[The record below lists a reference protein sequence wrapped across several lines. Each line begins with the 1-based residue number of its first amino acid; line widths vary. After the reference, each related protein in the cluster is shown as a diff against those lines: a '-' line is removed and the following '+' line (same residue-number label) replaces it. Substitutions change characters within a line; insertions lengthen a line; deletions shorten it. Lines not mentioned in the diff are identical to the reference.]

1 MNPDQLE
8 EVVQLQQKRQDLFE
22 KAQQEALES
31 DVSMTPA
38 FIWDTLSKIDCSK
51 HIEKKGNLTYLS
63 WAWAYGIMMDNYPEM
78 QFYIADDEVQQDGT
92 ILVNVIVTIGDMTR
106 KMWLPVMDHR
116 NKPVA
121 NPNAFQINSTRMR
134 CLTKCF
140 ALFGL
145 GHYIYAGEDL
155 PQSDEVDPES
165 DANAGYI
172 TKHQYDDLM
181 GHAEL
186 AGADI
191 GKFCEWLGIE
201 ELADLK
207 YKDFDYAYS
216 AMCEKLQRKVKE
228 ETQEQIKETKNESE

>member
-31 DVSMTPA
+31 QVSMTPA

-155 PQSDEVDPES
+155 PPSDEPEPEVDPDAES
-165 DANAGYI
+165 VI
-172 TKHQYDDLM
+172 TEDQYDEINELM
-181 GHAEL
+181 EKS
-186 AGADI
+186 GADLDR
-191 GKFCEWLGIE
+191 FCEWLGVEYIE
-201 ELADLK
+201 DIQK
-207 YKDFDYAYS
+207 KDFQTAKN
-216 AMCEKLQRKVKE
+216 ALIEKMEKA
-228 ETQEQIKETKNESE
+228 NASE

>member
-1 MNPDQLE
+1 MSEPKPIDPFEMEAIAAISRSQ
-8 EVVQLQQKRQDLFE
+8 VLQAREPEL
-22 KAQQEALES
+22 
-31 DVSMTPA
+31 TPGK
-38 FIWDTLSKIDCSK
+38 IWQTLSRVDCSA
-51 HIEKKGNLTYLS
+51 HIEKKGNLNYLS
-63 WAWAYGIMMDNYPEM
+63 WAWALGIMMEHYPEM
-78 QFYIADDEVQQDGT
+78 EFYIADDEVQQDGT
-92 ILVNVIVTIGDMTR
+92 ILVNVIVTIGNMTR
-106 KMWLPVMDHR
+106 KMWLPVMDNR
-116 NKPVA
+116 SNAVK
-121 NPNAFQINSTRMR
+121 NPDAFKINTTRMR

-228 ETQEQIKETKNESE
+228 ETQKEIKNESE

>member
-22 KAQQEALES
+22 KAQKEALES

-38 FIWDTLSKIDCSK
+38 FIWDVLSKIDCSK

-63 WAWAYGIMMDNYPEM
+63 WAWAYGIMMRNYPEM

-106 KMWLPVMDHR
+106 KMWLPVMDNR

-121 NPNAFQINSTRMR
+121 NPNAFQINTTRMR

-155 PQSDEVDPES
+155 PPSDEAEPEADS
-165 DANAGYI
+165 DADCAI
-172 TKHQYDDLM
+172 TEDQYDEINQLI
-181 GHAEL
+181 EES
-186 AGADI
+186 GADSD
-191 GKFCEWLGIE
+191 KFCQFLGVEDIG
-201 ELADLK
+201 DIQQ
-207 YKDFDYAYS
+207 KDFKAACDALIDKYRAN
-216 AMCEKLQRKVKE
+216 
-228 ETQEQIKETKNESE
+228 IKAKIKAGKTDESE

>member
-1 MNPDQLE
+1 MSEPKPIDPFE
-8 EVVQLQQKRQDLFE
+8 MEAVAAIARSQDIQAREPEL
-22 KAQQEALES
+22 
-31 DVSMTPA
+31 TPGK
-38 FIWDTLSKIDCSK
+38 IWQTLSRVSCSK

-121 NPNAFQINSTRMR
+121 NPNAFQINTTRMR

-155 PQSDEVDPES
+155 PPSDEPEPEFDP
-165 DANAGYI
+165 DADCVIGE
-172 TKHQYDDLM
+172 KEYDEINQLI
-181 GHAEL
+181 EQS
-186 AGADI
+186 GADTD
-191 GKFCEWLGIE
+191 KFCQWLGVDDIG
-201 ELADLK
+201 DIQR
-207 YKDFDYAYS
+207 KDFQTAKN
-216 AMCEKLQRKVKE
+216 ALIEKMER
-228 ETQEQIKETKNESE
+228 TDASE

>member
-8 EVVQLQQKRQDLFE
+8 EVVQLQQKRQNLFE
-22 KAQQEALES
+22 KAQKEALES
-31 DVSMTPA
+31 QVSITPA

-63 WAWAYGIMMDNYPEM
+63 WAWAYGIMMRNYPEM

-155 PQSDEVDPES
+155 PPSDETEPEVDP
-165 DANAGYI
+165 DAECLI
-172 TKHQYDDLM
+172 EMEQYDEIMQLISDS
-181 GHAEL
+181 
-186 AGADI
+186 GADAA
-191 GKFCEWLGIE
+191 KFCQWLDIE
-201 ELADLK
+201 GVEDIQQ
-207 YKDFDYAYS
+207 KDFQKAKN
-216 AMCEKLQRKVKE
+216 ALIEKMER
-228 ETQEQIKETKNESE
+228 TDASE